1 MEYIYRAAIMI
12 YIWNIFVKA
21 GFSWVN
27 CLGEGIL
34 AEGNSF
40 NLVSEDTS
48 NVFLELEENPKIT
61 RHAW

>member
-1 MEYIYRAAIMI
+1 M
-12 YIWNIFVKA
+12 
-21 GFSWVN
+21 GN

-40 NLVSEDTS
+40 NLVSEDTL